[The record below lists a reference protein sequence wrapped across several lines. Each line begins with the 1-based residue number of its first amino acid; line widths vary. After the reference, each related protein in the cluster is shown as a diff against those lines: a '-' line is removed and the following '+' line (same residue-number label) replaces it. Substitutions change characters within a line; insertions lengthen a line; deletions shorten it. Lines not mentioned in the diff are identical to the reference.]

1 MRMSF
6 APVPLLSLLLL
17 EMELKYKGS
26 RLRWDSSRDR
36 LIDSGG
42 LMSLTVLSE
51 NCKVGL
57 LKKENNSTVTYTL
70 YTVTWLTKSPKKVS
84 SKML

>member
-1 MRMSF
+1 MSACISGAITLMGRNSVASPSGDTRMSF

-26 RLRWDSSRDR
+26 RLRYDSSRDR

-42 LMSLTVLSE
+42 LISLTVLSE

-57 LKKENNSTVTYTL
+57 LK
-70 YTVTWLTKSPKKVS
+70 
-84 SKML
+84 